1 MTKEI
6 CQIFKYPMVLELT
19 MYYEHFD
26 QEKEKNS
33 RLKIMLLH
41 QNSLMC
47 SSRDYD
53 VKKYIVL
60 VSKIYVT

>member
-1 MTKEI
+1 
-6 CQIFKYPMVLELT
+6 MVLELT